1 MRPSRWRTFCPSSR
15 TEVGTRRQAR
25 EAALSVLY
33 QVDVAKSSA
42 EEALRL
48 YWKGA
53 EADDDVVEFAG
64 TLVRGVTTHRV
75 RIDELISDASTNWK
89 LPRMSYVD
97 RNILRIG
104 TFEMLELD
112 NVPTMVSLNEAIELG
127 KRYGTTDSGGFING
141 ILDRIARNLKVV

>member
-1 MRPSRWRTFCPSSR
+1 M
-15 TEVGTRRQAR
+15 GTRRQAR

-33 QVDVAKSSA
+33 QVDVAKTSV

-48 YWKGA
+48 YWKGQ
-53 EADDDVVEFAG
+53 EADGDVMEFAAS
-64 TLVRGVTTHRV
+64 LVRGVTSHRV
-75 RIDELISDASTNWK
+75 RIDELIGDASTNWK
-89 LPRMSYVD
+89 LPRMSFVD
-97 RNILRIG
+97 RNILRIA